1 MKFTDLNLNIIDST
15 VDVVIGNNIIKVKQ
29 YLPIEDTYDLMQC
42 VLQNSKENGI
52 YDPLL
57 LDMYF
62 HLYVVY
68 MYSDIEFTEDEKSN
82 PAELFD
88 ILQSNGVIAAVVNAM
103 NEDEWTYINNIM
115 NKYVRHKRAYDQT
128 IASVL
133 HSFIDELPEQAT
145 KAADILQKFNP
156 EDFQQVINFA
166 VAANGGR
173 PIN

>member
-1 MKFTDLNLNIIDST
+1 MKFTDLNSNIVDFT
-15 VDVVIGNNIIKVKQ
+15 VDVNIGNNIIKVKQ
-29 YLPIEDTYDLMQC
+29 YLPFEDKYDLMQC

-82 PAELFD
+82 PAEVFD
-88 ILQSNGVIAAVVNAM
+88 VLQSNGVIEAVVEAI
-103 NEDEWTYINNIM
+103 DDSEWAYINNIM
-115 NKYVRHKRAYDQT
+115 NKYVCQKRAYDQT

-145 KAADILQKFNP
+145 KAADILQKFKP

-166 VAANGGR
+166 LAANGGR